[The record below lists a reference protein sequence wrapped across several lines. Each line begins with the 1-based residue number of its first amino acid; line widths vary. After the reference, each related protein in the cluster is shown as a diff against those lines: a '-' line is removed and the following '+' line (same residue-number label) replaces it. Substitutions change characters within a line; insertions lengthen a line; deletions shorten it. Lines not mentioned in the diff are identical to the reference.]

1 MDLEG
6 SVELG
11 QERPSTAVSIRDPL
25 VRVRLGA
32 VRSAAMV
39 TAIITSAAGLATL
52 AGCETGT
59 VGDDDVANGH
69 RHHDQGEEANSSNA
83 APNAAPGTAS
93 AEAEVVS
100 LNPIEIVVPGTSV
113 TIAMQPITPGAGD
126 PFYVATTEATWD
138 LYDAFIFNLDTDA
151 GESTEAS
158 DAVTR
163 PSKPYVLADRGYGH
177 AGYALLSASPAAVER
192 FVEWLSVKTGR
203 KIRVPTEAEMRHLL
217 ETSGID
223 DADARIASGW
233 FEENAEYSTHAVGSK
248 PIDANG
254 LHDVWGNLSE
264 YAIAADGTWVV
275 MGGSFID
282 PVADVGLDYRIPF
295 TTDWNA
301 DDPQIPKS
309 PWWLASNDWVGV
321 RLVCDP

>member
-6 SVELG
+6 SPELDQRG
-11 QERPSTAVSIRDPL
+11 LSGRMSPRRSRLRALSCVTTTVAVILS
-25 VRVRLGA
+25 VAGTSVLG
-32 VRSAAMV
+32 
-39 TAIITSAAGLATL
+39 
-52 AGCETGT
+52 GCQTGP
-59 VGDDDVANGH
+59 G
-69 RHHDQGEEANSSNA
+69 GEEAGDAKTQPRQAKGDA
-83 APNAAPGTAS
+83 AGAS
-93 AEAEVVS
+93 VAVAKVAMEPFELA
-100 LNPIEIVVPGTSV
+100 VPGTSV
-113 TIAMQPITPGAGD
+113 TLEMQPISPDAGA
-126 PFYVATTEATWD
+126 PFYVSATEATWD

-192 FVEWLSVKTGR
+192 FVEWLSIKTGR
-203 KIRVPTEAEMRHLL
+203 NIRVPTEAEMRYLL
-217 ETSGID
+217 ESSGIA

-248 PIDANG
+248 PVDANG
-254 LHDVWGNLSE
+254 LHDTWGNLSE
-264 YAIAADGTWVV
+264 YAVAPDGTWVV

-321 RLVCDP
+321 RLVCEP

>member
-6 SVELG
+6 SVEFGRKRSLK
-11 QERPSTAVSIRDPL
+11 AVVIRNPVLQD
-25 VRVRLGA
+25 RSRA
-32 VRSAAMV
+32 VRAWLISVSVAGLSAAV
-39 TAIITSAAGLATL
+39 
-52 AGCETGT
+52 GCETGPG
-59 VGDDDVANGH
+59 GDEDVTRGH
-69 RHHDQGEEANSSNA
+69 GHQASLEDSSESQA
-83 APNAAPGTAS
+83 HASDAGVAPM
-93 AEAEVVS
+93 E
-100 LNPIEIVVPGTSV
+100 PIEVTVPGTSV
-113 TIAMQPITPGAGD
+113 TLAMQPIAPAVGA

-177 AGYALLSASPAAVER
+177 AGYGLLSASPAAVER
-192 FVEWLSVKTGR
+192 FVEWLSIKTGR
-203 KIRVPTEAEMRHLL
+203 TIRVPTEAEMRYLL
-217 ETSGID
+217 ETSGIED
-223 DADARIASGW
+223 TDARLASGW
-233 FEENAEYSTHAVGSK
+233 FEENAEYSTHAVGSR
-248 PIDANG
+248 PVDANG
-254 LHDVWGNLSE
+254 IHDIWGNLSE
-264 YAIAADGTWVV
+264 YAIAPDGTWVV

-321 RLVCDP
+321 RLASDP